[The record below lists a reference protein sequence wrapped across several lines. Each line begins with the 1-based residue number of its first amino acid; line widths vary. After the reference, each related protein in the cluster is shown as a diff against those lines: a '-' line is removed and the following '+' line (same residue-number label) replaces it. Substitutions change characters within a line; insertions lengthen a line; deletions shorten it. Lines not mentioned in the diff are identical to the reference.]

1 MDNFLIS
8 SNSEIDISELLLS
21 SDTPEGLFEHIAGGD
36 GLGFLLISAFGLAMA
51 LVYIPIR
58 LFLTITARSR
68 RLKLLQRIR
77 KLRESM
83 AEPIDKNS

>member
-1 MDNFLIS
+1 MKSDFR
-8 SNSEIDISELLLS
+8 ISELLLS
-21 SDTPEGLFEHIAGGD
+21 SDDSERFFDHISGND
-36 GLGFLLISAFGLAMA
+36 GMGFLLISAFGLAMA

-77 KLRESM
+77 KLREAI
-83 AEPIDKNS
+83 AEPVNKDS